1 MKYPLPEKI
10 GDPDLLVGREKEFA
24 LLNRWLD
31 GIPKRGSE
39 TSLTAEA
46 DMNPVTGNNTDTEV
60 NMSPSLNHSY
70 LCKRLI
76 VEIEKS
82 GKWEAWPE
90 LALDIEGGLVPDIA
104 VYQAGVLKPD
114 FTEDIIRCKTLPQIA
129 VEIISPSQSVH
140 NLLIK
145 AGKFIKAGIP
155 AVWTV
160 EPYGGI
166 IYISAKEGRRVAVAE
181 LVESEGVRVNFAEI
195 FGKE

>member
-1 MKYPLPEKI
+1 
-10 GDPDLLVGREKEFA
+10 
-24 LLNRWLD
+24 
-31 GIPKRGSE
+31 
-39 TSLTAEA
+39 
-46 DMNPVTGNNTDTEV
+46 
-60 NMSPSLNHSY
+60 
-70 LCKRLI
+70 
-76 VEIEKS
+76 
-82 GKWEAWPE
+82 
-90 LALDIEGGLVPDIA
+90 
-104 VYQAGVLKPD
+104 VLKPD